1 MEEGMTHVN
10 LPFPDKV
17 IPAPYAG
24 EMMYTKLMA
33 VCFEGSVIVIV
44 GMKHMYLF
52 TANFRKLF

>member
-24 EMMYTKLMA
+24 DIYFTWNDVCIVLM
-33 VCFEGSVIVIV
+33 
-44 GMKHMYLF
+44 L
-52 TANFRKLF
+52 